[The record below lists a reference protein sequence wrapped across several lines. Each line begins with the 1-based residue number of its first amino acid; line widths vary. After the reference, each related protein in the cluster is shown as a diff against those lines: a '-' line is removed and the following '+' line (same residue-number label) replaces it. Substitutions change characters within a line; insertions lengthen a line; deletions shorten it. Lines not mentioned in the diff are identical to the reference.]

1 MYKKERK
8 KKKMYQKVNHL
19 DNFKANYH
27 IMDTD
32 KNYDPDKIIF

>member
-1 MYKKERK
+1 
-8 KKKMYQKVNHL
+8 MYQKVNHL

-32 KNYDPDKIIF
+32 KNYDPSKIIF